1 MFTQFCIPTFSR
13 HTCAPDSNTAPFPF
27 CLLIS
32 IHLPCITSMSQQRLS
47 LFRSSSQGGGSS
59 SSQHM
64 QLNFSQQNQ
73 INFSQKYEAP
83 PPQSSLMA
91 GGAAYKAPAAGPQ
104 SLYPLRPTPFS
115 QLHAMGSLS
124 QRPQQQ
130 VANPVG
136 LQSSGS
142 RLFSQSTVRPS
153 SSQSAAL
160 RPLSA
165 PALGYSQQ
173 PPTLRNGK

>member
-1 MFTQFCIPTFSR
+1 
-13 HTCAPDSNTAPFPF
+13 
-27 CLLIS
+27 
-32 IHLPCITSMSQQRLS
+32 
-47 LFRSSSQGGGSS
+47 
-59 SSQHM
+59 M

-104 SLYPLRPTPFS
+104 SLYPLRPSPFS

>member
-1 MFTQFCIPTFSR
+1 MFI
-13 HTCAPDSNTAPFPF
+13 N
-27 CLLIS
+27 
-32 IHLPCITSMSQQRLS
+32 IHSFTVCITGMSQQRLS

-83 PPQSSLMA
+83 QPQSSLMT
-91 GGAAYKAPAAGPQ
+91 GGAAYKAPAGPQ
-104 SLYPLRPTPFS
+104 SLYPHRPTPFS

-130 VANPVG
+130 VG
-136 LQSSGS
+136 LQGSGS

-173 PPTLRNGK
+173 PPTLPTLRNGK